1 MAFDSARSRVVMFG
15 GFHSP
20 PGFGTPTVYG
30 DTWEW
35 NGTSWKRVSTSGPS
49 PRYGHAVAYD
59 SIGRQ
64 VILFSGG
71 NFRAAIPADTWEWNG
86 TVWTQRSITGPPQ
99 RYEHSMACDSA
110 RDRIVLFGGANGWF
124 LGDTWEW
131 DSSIW
136 MQK

>member
-1 MAFDSARSRVVMFG
+1 MSAATKRRVV
-15 GFHSP
+15 
-20 PGFGTPTVYG
+20 
-30 DTWEW
+30 
-35 NGTSWKRVSTSGPS
+35 
-49 PRYGHAVAYD
+49 
-59 SIGRQ
+59 
-64 VILFSGG
+64 LFSGG

-99 RYEHSMACDSA
+99 RYEHSMAYDSA